1 LNLRERYLKGRPPKS
16 RMISEDPETRAVG
29 VQNGPRPARRPI
41 ADNGEIL
48 IRRSAELTLGVREEP
63 MTVTVEKLAK
73 AIEKR
78 MGLPHDESYKMAA
91 RVMDYFGFEN
101 FIIDNAIDPEDRKL
115 FYALHDAGIL
125 RSSWETVLLLS
136 GRNWRI
142 FYWELNESDI
152 DRILGEGEEAQ
163 PDEPVYRELPEEAWT
178 HPPPSP

>member
-1 LNLRERYLKGRPPKS
+1 
-16 RMISEDPETRAVG
+16 
-29 VQNGPRPARRPI
+29 
-41 ADNGEIL
+41 
-48 IRRSAELTLGVREEP
+48 

-78 MGLPHDESYKMAA
+78 MGLPHDPAYGMAA

-101 FIIDNAIDPEDRKL
+101 FIIDNAIDHEDRKL

-142 FYWELNESDI
+142 FYWELNEGDV
-152 DRILGEGEEAQ
+152 DRIVGGGDEESERE
-163 PDEPVYRELPEEAWT
+163 EPVYRALPEEAWT
-178 HPPPSP
+178 HSSPSP

>member
-1 LNLRERYLKGRPPKS
+1 MNLRERYLKGRPPKS
-16 RMISEDPETRAVG
+16 RMISEDPETHAVG
-29 VQNGPRPARRPI
+29 VPNRPGPARSPI
-41 ADNGEIL
+41 TNYGEIL
-48 IRRSAELTLGVREEP
+48 IRRSAELTSGVREEP

-73 AIEKR
+73 ATERR
-78 MGLPHDESYKMAA
+78 MGVPHDEAYKMAA

-115 FYALHDAGIL
+115 FYALHDAGML

-152 DRILGEGEEAQ
+152 DRILGEGEESQ
-163 PDEPVYRELPEEAWT
+163 PEEPVYRELPEEAWT